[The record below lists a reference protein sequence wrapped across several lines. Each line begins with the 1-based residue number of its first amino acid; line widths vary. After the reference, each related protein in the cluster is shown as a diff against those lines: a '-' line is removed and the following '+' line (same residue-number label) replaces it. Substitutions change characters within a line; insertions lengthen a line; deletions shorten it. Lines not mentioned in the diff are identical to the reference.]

1 MLKYIVVLGVSA
13 LMASSAIAAP
23 HNRTSPTATYV
34 GAKCGLSSFARVPR
48 SADNMKEP
56 YVVRD
61 ERGEEIGADP
71 DVNVRRQL
79 LRDRYTY

>member
-1 MLKYIVVLGVSA
+1 VLKYIIALGVSA
-13 LMASSAIAAP
+13 VVASSAAAAP
-23 HNRTSPTATYV
+23 QKHTSPAPTYA
-34 GAKCGLSSFARVPR
+34 GAQCGLSSFARVPR
-48 SADNMKEP
+48 AADNMNNP

-79 LRDRYTY
+79 LRDHHTY

>member
-1 MLKYIVVLGVSA
+1 
-13 LMASSAIAAP
+13 
-23 HNRTSPTATYV
+23 
-34 GAKCGLSSFARVPR
+34 
-48 SADNMKEP
+48 MKKP

-79 LRDRYTY
+79 LRDHYTY